1 MNLTGLVI
9 WMDWAGWVIKAGTIM
24 DDDTK
29 KLLLGVAVFLG
40 FFWLIGYFEIGLLI
54 LFIAV
59 LVLLWTEC

>member
-1 MNLTGLVI
+1 
-9 WMDWAGWVIKAGTIM
+9 M

-54 LFIAV
+54 LLIVV
-59 LVLLWTEC
+59 LVALWTEC